1 MSSDGK
7 KLRTEIDQAIKEMN
21 NYGRSQLSLTAIVEA
36 HQKMAVVQLN
46 VEDKFQPLRQS
57 CLKGLSQ
64 FADDY
69 SLQKVRD
76 LCTKLA

>member
-46 VEDKFQPLRQS
+46 VEDKF
-57 CLKGLSQ
+57 
-64 FADDY
+64 
-69 SLQKVRD
+69 
-76 LCTKLA
+76 